1 MVIMPVGSQD
11 KRECSGKIR
20 MVLYK
25 AVDLWKIQESIFF
38 QKWHYYYVHTYTQYV
53 YE

>member
-1 MVIMPVGSQD
+1 MVIMLVGSQD
-11 KRECSGKIR
+11 KRECSGKIK

-25 AVDLWKIQESIFF
+25 AVDLWKIQESIF
-38 QKWHYYYVHTYTQYV
+38 KNGTTIMYVHTYTQYV